1 MLHLSRHDK
10 SQPIH
15 SDDKNEMMMMRMMMM
30 MRTMI
35 IMVMI
40 LMMIMFANS
49 YLTSFME
56 NSRVKLE
63 LLLW

>member
-15 SDDKNEMMMMRMMMM
+15 SDDKNEMRMMMM